1 MTIGAEKAD
10 ASGEHRSYHEEHG
23 HECQYA
29 TGADGNVESVKQ
41 RERSNES
48 LSDFEMKSY
57 KEKVPNR
64 QRDREKIRNE
74 E

>member
-23 HECQYA
+23 HECHNA

-41 RERSNES
+41 REREATRVCQIS
-48 LSDFEMKSY
+48 
-57 KEKVPNR
+57 R
-64 QRDREKIRNE
+64 
-74 E
+74 